1 MTLFEAFLLR
11 CAVVLKAVV
20 ATKVS
25 KKTLQKLK
33 LRGYLTSL
41 GVAQKGL
48 FKGKMGYVITSDG
61 EAALKEYKKECD
73 SKICRICACISA
85 AAAVASAYYA
95 HQAMLMGQK

>member
-41 GVAQKGL
+41 GWGCSKGL
-48 FKGKMGYVITSDG
+48 V
-61 EAALKEYKKECD
+61 
-73 SKICRICACISA
+73 
-85 AAAVASAYYA
+85 
-95 HQAMLMGQK
+95 